1 MLYKMQKNVTTQEI
15 ADNIL
20 AIILILKNGELF
32 SFIKNGE
39 EEMIQILPNII
50 LNKTTLQ
57 KKN

>member
-1 MLYKMQKNVTTQEI
+1 MHKNVTMQEI
-15 ADNIL
+15 ADNKL

-50 LNKTTLQ
+50 LNKATLQ

>member
-1 MLYKMQKNVTTQEI
+1 MQKNVTTQEI
-15 ADNIL
+15 ADNKL
-20 AIILILKNGELF
+20 AIILILKNGELL

-39 EEMIQILPNII
+39 EEMIQNNII

>member
-1 MLYKMQKNVTTQEI
+1 MQKNVTTQEI
-15 ADNIL
+15 ADNKL
-20 AIILILKNGELF
+20 AIILILKNGELLF

-50 LNKTTLQ
+50 LNKATLQ

>member
-1 MLYKMQKNVTTQEI
+1 MQKNVTMQEI
-15 ADNIL
+15 ADNKL

-50 LNKTTLQ
+50 FNKATLQ

>member
-1 MLYKMQKNVTTQEI
+1 MQKNVTTQEI
-15 ADNIL
+15 ADNKL
-20 AIILILKNGELF
+20 AIILILKNGELL

-50 LNKTTLQ
+50 FNKATLQ

>member
-1 MLYKMQKNVTTQEI
+1 MQKNVTTQEI
-15 ADNIL
+15 ADNKL

-50 LNKTTLQ
+50 HQ
-57 KKN
+57 KWGRRNDSNIA